1 MFKAYDSELM
11 KLSEEFKNNTFLFS
25 DYSTCFIDKFNN
37 TINEIDKKC
46 SPTVKNTEQEI
57 LYTELMNYYIL
68 KVRTKIIEVAHA
80 DNKNVSWF
88 ITGRSGIN
96 VKKYNENSEKA
107 IDKNLDFLKYIDHIA
122 EKIKRKIRSL
132 DKENVERKQRIADK
146 KKETFEYKEETYP
159 NFKLIVNPEIARIQL
174 VFEGK
179 PEDEIRT
186 KLKKYAF
193 RWSPKSKVWQ
203 RILTHNALF
212 ATKVLIKELEKL

>member
-1 MFKAYDSELM
+1 MFKAYDSELI

-25 DYSTCFIDKFNN
+25 DYSTHFIDKFNN

-46 SPTVKNTEQEI
+46 FHTVKNPEQEI

-68 KVRTKIIEVAHA
+68 KVRSKIIEVAHA
-80 DNKNVSWF
+80 ENKNVSWL

-96 VKKYNENSEKA
+96 VKKYNKNSEIA
-107 IDKNLDFLKYIDHIA
+107 LDKNLDFLKYIEYII
-122 EKIKRKIRSL
+122 EKIQRKIRSL
-132 DKENVERKQRIADK
+132 DKENVERKKKIAEK

-159 NFKLIVNPEIARIQL
+159 DFKLIVNPEIARVQF
-174 VFEGK
+174 VFDGK

-193 RWSPKSKVWQ
+193 RWSPKSSVWQ
-203 RILTHNALF
+203 RVLTHNALF
-212 ATKVLIKELEKL
+212 ATKSLIKELEKL